1 MPSLREIPAKKVTET
16 VRDLFLEANVRLGGD
31 VRSALRAALGQE
43 TSPAGRDGLEKILEN
58 AALAEETGL
67 PVCQDTGLSLV
78 FLELG
83 QDVHV
88 VGGDLDEAVQE
99 GVRRAYREGFFRG
112 SLCDPLSR
120 ENTGDNTPAVIHTD
134 VVPGDRLRIIA
145 MPKGGGS
152 ENMSAV
158 EMMVPAAGREG
169 IRDRVVEQVRRA
181 GPNPCPPV
189 IVGVGIGASLER
201 AALLAKKA
209 LLRPVGRPNPSDER
223 LARLE
228 RDILEEI
235 NGLGIGPQGYG
246 GRVTALAVHVE
257 MRPCHIASLP
267 VAVALQCHA
276 ARHREATL

>member
-1 MPSLREIPAKKVTET
+1 M
-16 VRDLFLEANVRLGGD
+16 
-31 VRSALRAALGQE
+31 
-43 TSPAGRDGLEKILEN
+43 
-58 AALAEETGL
+58 
-67 PVCQDTGLSLV
+67 
-78 FLELG
+78 
-83 QDVHV
+83 HV

-99 GVRRAYREGFFRG
+99 GVRRAYGEGFFRG

-120 ENTGDNTPAVIHTD
+120 ENTGDNTPAVIHTE

-181 GPNPCPPV
+181 GPNACPPV
-189 IVGVGIGASLER
+189 IVGVGIGGSLEG

-257 MRPCHIASLP
+257 MRPCHMASLP
-267 VAVALQCHA
+267 LAVALQCHA

>member
-1 MPSLREIPAKKVTET
+1 MPPLREIPAKKVTET
-16 VRDLFLEANVRLGGD
+16 VRNLFLEANVRLGED
-31 VRSALRAALGQE
+31 VRSALRAALEEE

-67 PVCQDTGLSLV
+67 PVCQDTGLALV

-181 GPNPCPPV
+181 GPNACPPV
-189 IVGVGIGASLER
+189 IVGVGIGGSLEG

-209 LLRPVGRPNPSDER
+209 LLRPVGLPNPSDER

-257 MRPCHIASLP
+257 MRPCHMASLP
-267 VAVALQCHA
+267 LAVALQCHA